1 MSVNPPPPG
10 PKVSRLQGF
19 MLATRRRD
27 PLAFLL
33 RLARDYGDIAH
44 FQIGSRRIFLL
55 NHPDYI
61 KDALGGHY
69 DSFSKRHGS
78 GPSKHFLGEGLV
90 ISEGD
95 YHRSQRRL
103 IQPAFHR
110 RHVAGHAALM
120 VEHAARWRERWS
132 HGQRVDVARE
142 MRLLTL
148 EIMSRLLFGVESEA
162 EAEEIG
168 EAVTLIF
175 TQFRPFGMP
184 LARLLNALPHARR
197 VERAKSR
204 LDAIIYR
211 RIAERR
217 AGARG
222 GADLLGMLLEMEG
235 EGGPLT
241 DTQVRDE
248 VLTLFLAGH
257 ESVANSLM
265 WTWYLV
271 SQHPDVE
278 ARLHEEVDAVLGP
291 RLPTADD
298 VPRLRYT
305 EMVLAESMRLYP
317 PSWTLARFVTGDWRV
332 GGYIL
337 PAGSVVIMS
346 QYTMHRHP
354 RYFRDPSRFDPERW
368 TPEAR
373 AARPPFTYFP
383 FGGGPRRCIGEGLA
397 WVEGILLIAT
407 LAQRWG
413 MRLVADHPVVT
424 EPVVTLRPKYGI
436 MMELERREAARAA
449 APRAGNRDAGAESGG
464 VCPHRLAMHARPGG

>member
-1 MSVNPPPPG
+1 
-10 PKVSRLQGF
+10 

-27 PLAFLL
+27 PLAFLTG
-33 RLARDYGDIAH
+33 LARDYGDVSH
-44 FQIGSRRIFLL
+44 FQIGERHVFLL

-61 KDALGGHY
+61 RDALGRHY
-69 DSFSKRHGS
+69 DNFSKRHGK
-78 GPSKHFLGEGLV
+78 GTSKHFLGEGLV

-110 RHVAGHAALM
+110 REVAGHAALM
-120 VEHAARWRERWS
+120 VDGAARWRERWVEGR
-132 HGQRVDVARE
+132 HMDVARE

-148 EIMSRLLFGVESEA
+148 EIMSRLMFGIESEG

-184 LARLLNALPHARR
+184 LARLMGALPHARR
-197 VERAKSR
+197 VERAKKR
-204 LDAIIYR
+204 LDEIIYR
-211 RIAERR
+211 RIAAGRASGRR
-217 AGARG
+217 G
-222 GADLLGMLLEMEG
+222 DLLSALLELEG
-235 EGGPLT
+235 EAGPLT

-265 WTWYLV
+265 WTWYLL

-278 ARLHEEVDAVLGP
+278 AKLHAELDAVLGSG
-291 RLPTADD
+291 LPTAED
-298 VPRLRYT
+298 VPRLRYA

-317 PSWTLARFVTGDWRV
+317 PSWALARFVTDDWEVGDYV
-332 GGYIL
+332 L

-346 QYTMHRHP
+346 QYTMHRDP
-354 RYFRDPSRFDPERW
+354 RYFPDPSRFDPDRW

-373 AARPPFTYFP
+373 AARPHFSYFP
-383 FGGGPRRCIGEGLA
+383 FGGGPRRCLGEGMA
-397 WVEGILLIAT
+397 WVECILLLAT
-407 LAQRWG
+407 LAQRWSL
-413 MRLVADHPVVT
+413 RLVAGHPVVT

-436 MMELERREAARAA
+436 MMRPERREGAQAEARSALGVQAEADAACPHMRAA
-449 APRAGNRDAGAESGG
+449 AARGGA
-464 VCPHRLAMHARPGG
+464 